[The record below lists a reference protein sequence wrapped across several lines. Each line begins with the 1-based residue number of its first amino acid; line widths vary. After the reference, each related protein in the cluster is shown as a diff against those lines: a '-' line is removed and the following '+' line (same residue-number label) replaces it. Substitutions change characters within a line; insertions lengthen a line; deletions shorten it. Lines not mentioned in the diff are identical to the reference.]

1 MVNLSVTQGHS
12 VLCGLYKCPYV
23 WCVCVMCVSRSPS
36 LLDHTLCRYMFGA
49 QERRSPKLDS
59 VRGFSIRYKDVSL
72 ISLLMDGRTQIIII
86 MTRAPCLT
94 SSFAIRRWFGSYS
107 GKVWVSRYERPSG
120 GIIVFADKQG
130 VRTVWS
136 NRQKDCGLSGW
147 TMRNNSPIVAIV
159 TGPVSL
165 IFTLIIIIK
174 RWAAARRR
182 I

>member
-1 MVNLSVTQGHS
+1 MVNLSVTQDTRS
-12 VLCGLYKCPYV
+12 LRFVQVSLRV
-23 WCVCVMCVSRSPS
+23 MCVCVSRSPS

-49 QERRSPKLDS
+49 RERRSPKLDS
-59 VRGFSIRYKDVSL
+59 VRGFSIWYKDVSL
-72 ISLLMDGRTQIIII
+72 ISSLMDGRTQIIII
-86 MTRAPCLT
+86 MTRLRVWRPASPFVNDSVRIL
-94 SSFAIRRWFGSYS
+94 

-130 VRTVWS
+130 VRTVWW

-147 TMRNNSPIVAIV
+147 TMRNNSPFVANA

-165 IFTLIIIIK
+165 IFTLIIK
-174 RWAAARRR
+174 RWAAAQRR